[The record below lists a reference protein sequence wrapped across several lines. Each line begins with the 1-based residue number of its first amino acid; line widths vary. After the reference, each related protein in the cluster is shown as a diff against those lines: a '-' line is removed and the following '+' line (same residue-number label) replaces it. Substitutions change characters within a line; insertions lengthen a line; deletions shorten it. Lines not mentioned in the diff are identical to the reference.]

1 MRLSKEA
8 RTGLIITVGIV
19 LLFWGLNYLKGKD
32 FFTSQKLVYAIYP
45 QVDGLLT
52 SNPVQ
57 VNGLKIGLIRSLT
70 LLTEQN
76 GKVLVSMHINKK
88 VHIPA
93 NSIAE
98 IFSTDLLGSKGIR
111 IVMGNS
117 ANELQDGD
125 TLISNIQKSLPEEV
139 SAQVA
144 PIKLKAESILLS
156 LDSVL
161 LVLREVFNEN
171 TKNSLRRSFESISNS
186 LLSIEHITSSMDTVM
201 AKEGR
206 LKVIFENLE
215 SITTNIKENNEKIT
229 TMIENFAAISDTIAR
244 SHISETLE
252 NTKKTLEQTS
262 GIMSKVNSGEGTLG
276 QLANNDSLYNNLTA
290 TAHSLDLLLNDFRNN
305 PRKYLNVSLIS
316 FGKKR

>member
-186 LLSIEHITSSMDTVM
+186 LLSIEHITSSMYTVM

-290 TAHSLDLLLNDFRNN
+290 TAHSLD
-305 PRKYLNVSLIS
+305 S
-316 FGKKR
+316 FTE